1 MTPCLE
7 RFAARPGFLDWN
19 DADWGIRHG
28 FLVLLGVLSGDDE
41 TDAKLLADK
50 IVKLRVFSDENGKM
64 NRSLAD
70 VGGEV
75 MVVSNFTLA
84 ANYRHGNRPDFLRA
98 APPAEADR
106 LYCRFVQLVI
116 DAGVPTKTGVFGADM
131 QIQTTADGPI
141 TIVMD
146 SAVLRKEPKS

>member
-1 MTPCLE
+1 MIAVIQRVGATALTANGEPHSE
-7 RFAARPGFLDWN
+7 
-19 DADWGIRHG
+19 ISHG

-41 TDAKLLADK
+41 TDADLLSDK
-50 IVKLRVFSDENGKM
+50 IAKLRVFADENGKV
-64 NRSLAD
+64 NRSLSD

-75 MVVSNFTLA
+75 LVVSNFTLA

-106 LYCRFVQLVI
+106 LYRRFIADLSGTGI
-116 DAGVPTKTGVFGADM
+116 PTASGVFGADM
-131 QIQTTADGPI
+131 QIRTTADGPV

>member
-1 MTPCLE
+1 MIAVIQRVKKTALTSDGKPYSE
-7 RFAARPGFLDWN
+7 
-19 DADWGIRHG
+19 ISHG

-50 IVKLRVFSDENGKM
+50 ISKLRVMSDENGKM
-64 NRSLAD
+64 NRSLSD

-98 APPAEADR
+98 APPEEADR
-106 LYCRFVQLVI
+106 LYRLFVDFVSRTGI
-116 DAGVPTKTGVFGADM
+116 PTVSGEFGADM
-131 QIQTTADGPI
+131 QITTTADGPI

-146 SAVLRKEPKS
+146 SAVLRKEPKQ

>member
-1 MTPCLE
+1 MIAVIQRVKRTRLIADGTPYSEISC
-7 RFAARPGFLDWN
+7 
-19 DADWGIRHG
+19 G

-41 TDAKLLADK
+41 TDAKLLSDK

-64 NRSLAD
+64 NRSLSD

-106 LYCRFVQLVI
+106 LYRLFIEEIRISGTPVVS
-116 DAGVPTKTGVFGADM
+116 GVFGADM
-131 QIQTTADGPI
+131 QISTTADGPV

-146 SAVLRKEPKS
+146 SAVLRKEPKP

>member
-1 MTPCLE
+1 MIAVIQRVKKTSLTSDGKPYSE
-7 RFAARPGFLDWN
+7 
-19 DADWGIRHG
+19 ISHG

-50 IVKLRVFSDENGKM
+50 ISKLRVMSDENGKM
-64 NRSLAD
+64 NRSLSD

-98 APPAEADR
+98 APSEEADR
-106 LYCRFVQLVI
+106 LYRLF
-116 DAGVPTKTGVFGADM
+116 
-131 QIQTTADGPI
+131 
-141 TIVMD
+141 
-146 SAVLRKEPKS
+146 

>member
-1 MTPCLE
+1 MIAVIQRVKKTALTSDGKPYSE
-7 RFAARPGFLDWN
+7 
-19 DADWGIRHG
+19 ISHG

-50 IVKLRVFSDENGKM
+50 ISKLRVMSDENGKM
-64 NRSLAD
+64 NRSLSD

-98 APPAEADR
+98 APPEEADR
-106 LYCRFVQLVI
+106 LYRLFIDFVSRTGI
-116 DAGVPTKTGVFGADM
+116 PTVSGEFGADM
-131 QIQTTADGPI
+131 QITTTADGPI

-146 SAVLRKEPKS
+146 SAVLRKEPKQ